1 MKRIFVLLI
10 LLISI
15 YIPAIS
21 QIDEISNLVVN
32 KHYFPILSDTLSI
45 SATIKADKKSIS
57 NLRCRAIFSSATYK
71 IGEDYIQDRFEVELT
86 KSTKLS
92 QSSMQFGLNM
102 PINIFK
108 KGRYSIKIEATV
120 DNWQNTTAYNAEEND
135 IAPITIGKFGMIAAY
150 SDLSVA
156 SDTSKFAFLAF
167 DNNLD
172 LTSNKLEGIYTQGF
186 CNNELVSFNGF
197 NMLLWKDKSIS
208 DISISIF
215 YSIDKGDEIEFSNA
229 KINDNSIDGTLLY
242 NNTEYKYPFYSNEK
256 IEDIS
261 ISINQKIYDIINHLD
276 LSDDELH
283 TLNFSFVIKA
293 DNKTIIFPS
302 DGKLNYRFKAYDLP
316 TGADCQAALL
326 PIDLLKWEAHKK
338 EKIVYL
344 DWTTVSEVNNSSFE
358 IQKSNNS
365 TNWKTIETIKGN
377 GTTNNINNYSAI
389 DKFPYPGQNYYRLRQ
404 SDFDGNFK
412 YSKVKS
418 IFIFDNKINLF
429 PNPAS
434 DYIYYTI
441 SDYTKEFKI
450 EIFDNQ
456 GRLIE
461 NLKLPLKN
469 NNKNRIDIT
478 QLKKGTY
485 FLKYINLENHIVQI
499 HTFIRI

>member
-1 MKRIFVLLI
+1 MKKILFLLI

-21 QIDEISNLVVN
+21 QINEMSNLVFN
-32 KHYFPILSDTLSI
+32 KYYFPNLVDTLRISI
-45 SATIKADKKSIS
+45 TISADKKSMS
-57 NLRCRAIFSSATYK
+57 DLRCRAIFTSSVYK
-71 IGEDYIQDRFEVELT
+71 MGEEYIQDKSEIELT
-86 KSTKLS
+86 KATIINPTSKQLS
-92 QSSMQFGLNM
+92 INI

-108 KGRYSIKIEATV
+108 RGRYSIKVEASI
-120 DNWQNTTAYNAEEND
+120 DNWQNVISYNNGKNN
-135 IAPITIGKFGMIAAY
+135 IAPITIGEFGIIEAY

-197 NMLLWKDKSIS
+197 NLFLWKDKSIS
-208 DISISIF
+208 DISISIY

-229 KINDNSIDGTLLY
+229 KINDSSLDGVFEY
-242 NNTEYKYPFYSNEK
+242 DNTEYRYPFYINEK
-256 IEDIS
+256 IEDIN
-261 ISINQKIYDIINHLD
+261 ISIDQRIYDIINHLD
-276 LSDDELH
+276 LSDDESH

-302 DGKLNYRFKAYDLP
+302 DGKLNYKFKAYDLP

-344 DWTTVSEVNNSSFE
+344 DWTTVSEVNNSLFE

-365 TNWKTIETIKGN
+365 TDWKVIEKMKGS
-377 GTTNNINNYSAI
+377 GTTNNINNYSTV
-389 DKFPYPGQNYYRLRQ
+389 DKFPYSGQNYYRLRQ

-418 IFIFDNKINLF
+418 IFIFDNKIKLF
-429 PNPAS
+429 PNPTT

-441 SDYTKEFKI
+441 SDYTKEFKV

-456 GRLIE
+456 GRLID

-469 NNKNRIDIT
+469 SNKNRIDIVH
-478 QLKKGTY
+478 LKKGTY
-485 FLKYINLENHIVQI
+485 FLKYINLENHRVQI
-499 HTFIRI
+499 HTFIKI